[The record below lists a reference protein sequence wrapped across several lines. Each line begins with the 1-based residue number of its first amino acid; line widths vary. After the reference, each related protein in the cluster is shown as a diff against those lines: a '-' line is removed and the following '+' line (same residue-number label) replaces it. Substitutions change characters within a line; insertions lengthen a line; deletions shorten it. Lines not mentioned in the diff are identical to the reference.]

1 MTTPVTALP
10 LGAGDPRPYDR
21 VMSKKAKAGENTIAL
36 NKRAKFD
43 YHLEERFEAGIALEG
58 WEVKALRAGK
68 GQLVDTHVHVQ
79 DGEAWLLNA
88 HITPLPQASTHVNP
102 SPTRDRKLL
111 LHRREIAR
119 VFGATSQKG
128 YTAVATAMY
137 WKGPLVKVEIAL
149 AKGKKQ
155 HDKREDKKE
164 KDWQRD
170 KQRLLKQ
177 SA

>member
-1 MTTPVTALP
+1 MNT
-10 LGAGDPRPYDR
+10 
-21 VMSKKAKAGENTIAL
+21 KKNSGGGNTIAL

-43 YHLEERFEAGIALEG
+43 YHLDDRFEAGIALEG

-88 HITPLPQASTHVNP
+88 LITPLAQASTHITPTP
-102 SPTRDRKLL
+102 SRNRKLL
-111 LHRREIAR
+111 LHKKEIAR
-119 VFGATSQKG
+119 IFAATSQKG
-128 YTAVATAMY
+128 FTAVATAMY
-137 WKGPLVKVEIAL
+137 WKGPLVKVEVAL
-149 AKGKKQ
+149 ARGKKQ

-170 KQRLLKQ
+170 KQRLMKQ

>member
-1 MTTPVTALP
+1 
-10 LGAGDPRPYDR
+10 
-21 VMSKKAKAGENTIAL
+21 MSKKTNSGGGNTIAL

-43 YHLEERFEAGIALEG
+43 YHLEDRFEAGIALEG

-79 DGEAWLLNA
+79 NGEAFLLNA
-88 HITPLPQASTHVNP
+88 HITPLKEASTHVNP
-102 SPTRDRKLL
+102 EPTRDRKLL
-111 LHRREIAR
+111 LHKREIAR
-119 VFGATSQKG
+119 LFGATAQKG
-128 YTAVATAMY
+128 FTAVATAMY

-164 KDWQRD
+164 KDWQRN
-170 KQRLLKQ
+170 KQRVLKQ